1 MISTPASKRSR
12 ATECPNDRCP
22 IRLLLLPTV
31 CGLLL
36 CQAGCTAVSS
46 TAALRDAVLDTLD
59 GSLNDANTT
68 GNPFKNKQP
77 SAQKIAAEAAV
88 DAAAKAEAGSD
99 EDGVRTDEQNDV
111 VADAATD
118 DAAADEAFATDMD
131 DERPSSRPSERPAES
146 PEVRQRMLTA
156 AVDGAIAR
164 LANVGGLDDAARATL
179 LTTLEDTPSDDWPAV
194 IEAFASTLE
203 SALPPD
209 AARVMPVVAVVPV
222 PSEPQSPADVEVAG
236 QPEVPTEKN
245 GVTSAAAD
253 PTTPDPTPDPTADP
267 TTANDAVAVPPV
279 TEASR
284 QSLAVNNA
292 CFASR
297 VRAWGQV
304 ERFAADRFQPGQEVI
319 VYFELANLAANA
331 SAAGHTTSIDTVLR
345 LVGSDGRRMHEWTF
359 HPIDETC
366 RSRRRDYFVRYLVQF
381 PAGIPAGPCRLE
393 LSVTDVVAG
402 TTAQAA
408 LPLEIAAGE

>member
-12 ATECPNDRCP
+12 AAGCPNDRRP
-22 IRLLLLPTV
+22 ARLLLLPTV

-36 CQAGCTAVSS
+36 CQAGCTSVSS

-59 GSLNDANTT
+59 GSLNDANATK
-68 GNPFKNKQP
+68 NPFKNKQR

-88 DAAAKAEAGSD
+88 DDAAKAEAGSD
-99 EDGVRTDEQNDV
+99 EDGVPTDDRSDGDV
-111 VADAATD
+111 VAEDGTE

-131 DERPSSRPSERPAES
+131 DDRPASLTSDRPAVS

-203 SALPPD
+203 SALPAD
-209 AARVMPVVAVVPV
+209 AARVTPVVAVVPA
-222 PSEPQSPADVEVAG
+222 PSEPQSPAGVEVPDQAA
-236 QPEVPTEKN
+236 VPGEKN

-253 PTTPDPTPDPTADP
+253 PTAADPTADP
-267 TTANDAVAVPPV
+267 TAATAAVAVPPV
-279 TEASR
+279 TEVAQ

-366 RSRRRDYFVRYLVQF
+366 SSRRRDYFVRYLVQF
-381 PAGIPAGPCRLE
+381 PAGIAAGPCRLE
-393 LSVTDVVAG
+393 LSVTDAVAG

>member
-1 MISTPASKRSR
+1 
-12 ATECPNDRCP
+12 
-22 IRLLLLPTV
+22 V

-59 GSLNDANTT
+59 GSLKDANATK
-68 GNPFKNKQP
+68 NPFTNKQR

-88 DAAAKAEAGSD
+88 DEAAKAEAGSD
-99 EDGVRTDEQNDV
+99 EDEVRTDEQSDV
-111 VADAATD
+111 VADAATE

-131 DERPSSRPSERPAES
+131 DDRPASLPSDRPAVS

-203 SALPPD
+203 SALPAD
-209 AARVMPVVAVVPV
+209 AARVTPVVAVVPA
-222 PSEPQSPADVEVAG
+222 PSEPQSPAGVEVPDQAA
-236 QPEVPTEKN
+236 VPGEKN

-253 PTTPDPTPDPTADP
+253 PTSADPTADP
-267 TTANDAVAVPPV
+267 TAATAAVAVPPV
-279 TEASR
+279 TEVAQ

-366 RSRRRDYFVRYLVQF
+366 SSRRRDYFVRYLVQF
-381 PAGIPAGPCRLE
+381 PAGIAAGPCRLE
-393 LSVTDVVAG
+393 LSVTDAVAG